1 MMNEESVFDRNIARF
16 SALQPKVAYLLPYH
30 EPVGT
35 DIEESLPEA
44 EAWFDSL
51 DLATTE
57 VLCVV
62 GIGRGHVF
70 TAATSWLRKNPKR
83 HLFFLEDDLSVIY
96 RLFET
101 GLGEELLH
109 DPQTTLRYS
118 KNLLEDQELSD
129 WLCWDCLLQPMTV
142 VGSAVYSKQRAA
154 FVAEFQNKLQ
164 FDHHRLDE
172 AVDEYLDHGISYF
185 RNFYA
190 NLLHLHESYLGDS
203 LFNQFKDI
211 PAIICGAG
219 PSLSKD
225 LPLLESLQNKAVI
238 FAGGSALNALNSA
251 GLQPHFGAGVDP
263 NEAQYERYLQQSA
276 FELPFFYRQRLN
288 KHAFELLHGP
298 RLYLSGGG
306 GYDIAAFFEE
316 SLDIDSQDLDEG
328 HNVVNLCTTIAQ
340 ALGCNPIIYVGL
352 DLAYTGMQSYA
363 AGVIDDASVDERAI
377 VTNTGVDKAAVMR
390 SDVHGKPIYTL
401 WKWIA
406 ESEWLSDF
414 AKKHPE
420 TTFINATDAGLGVPG
435 IHNQPLSSLAQ
446 TSLTHSYSIDDKVWQ
461 AIQHAWLPEDASER
475 IKAAWNELEASLTSC
490 IEKFDIMISELKK
503 LCQQVSYHPEGIA
516 ELRTGLMSVTEFE
529 LEEEVAFG
537 YVLGVFNGIF
547 VRVFNRDLRLLRS
560 SQDTLQNKQFKQL
573 ELETRRY
580 AFLQQTANVNRHLM
594 QEALKNHLKKRSAVE
609 YIAQTAQQH
618 KVDGGEERRRYY
630 ADGQLAVIERWKGN
644 KRHGLQ
650 EYFYP
655 DQSVKSILPYLDGLL
670 DGEVRLY
677 HADGSLERALVYSKG
692 SRTI

>member
-16 SALQPKVAYLLPYH
+16 AALQPKVAYLLPYH

-35 DIEESLPEA
+35 DIEETLVDA
-44 EAWFDSL
+44 EAWFNSL
-51 DLATTE
+51 DLASTE
-57 VLCVV
+57 VLCVLGV
-62 GIGRGHVF
+62 GRGHIF

-109 DPQTTLRYS
+109 DPQVTLRYS

-142 VGSAVYSKQRAA
+142 VGSPGYSNHRAA
-154 FVAEFQNKLQ
+154 FVCELQNKLQ

-203 LFNQFKDI
+203 LFSQFTGM

-225 LPLLESLQNKAVI
+225 LPLLESLQNNAVV

-263 NEAQYERYLQQSA
+263 NDAQYERYLQQSA

-288 KHAFELLHGP
+288 RHAFELLHGP
-298 RLYLSGGG
+298 RLYLTGGG
-306 GYDIAAFFEE
+306 GYDIASFFEE
-316 SLDIDSQDLDEG
+316 SLDIESEDLDEG

-340 ALGCNPIIYVGL
+340 ALGCNPIIYLGL
-352 DLAYTGMQSYA
+352 DLAFTGMQSYA
-363 AGVIDDASVDERAI
+363 AGVIDDASVEEHAI

-406 ESEWLSDF
+406 ESEWLSKF
-414 AKKHPE
+414 AQEHPE
-420 TTFINATDAGLGVPG
+420 TTFINATDAGLGVQG
-435 IHNQPLSSLAQ
+435 IPNQPLSLVAQ
-446 TSLTHSYSIDDKVWQ
+446 SHLTKSYPIDDKVWQ
-461 AIQHAWLPEDASER
+461 AIQQANLPDDALER
-475 IKAAWNELEASLTSC
+475 VQGAWNELEASLTSC
-490 IEKFDIMISELKK
+490 IEKFDIMISELKNLWQK
-503 LCQQVSYHPEGIA
+503 VSYHPEGIT

-547 VRVFNRDLRLLRS
+547 VRVFNRDLRLLKA

-594 QEALKNHLKKRSAVE
+594 QEALKNHQKKRSAVE
-609 YIAQTAQQH
+609 SSAQIPQH
-618 KVDGGEERRRYY
+618 KGDGEERRRYY
-630 ADGQLAVIERWKGN
+630 SDGSLAVIERWKGS

-650 EYFYP
+650 EHFYP
-655 DQSVKSILPYLDGLL
+655 DQTIKSLISYVNGLL
-670 DGEVRLY
+670 DGEVSLY
-677 HADGSLERALVYSKG
+677 HRDGQLKRLLKYSKG
-692 SRTI
+692 QRTL